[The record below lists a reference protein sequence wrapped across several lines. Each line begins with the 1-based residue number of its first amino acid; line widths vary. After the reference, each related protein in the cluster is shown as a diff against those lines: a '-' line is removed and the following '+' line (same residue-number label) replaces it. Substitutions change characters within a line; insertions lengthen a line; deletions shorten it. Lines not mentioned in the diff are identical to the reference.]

1 MMIMMAIMFEIQTLD
16 DVDGDGG
23 NGDGGDDGGDG
34 GGDGDKML
42 PEGERRD
49 LPRR

>member
-1 MMIMMAIMFEIQTLD
+1 MAIMFEIQTLD
-16 DVDGDGG
+16 DVDDDGG
-23 NGDGGDDGGDG
+23 NGDGGDDG